1 MFCIADCYKLSTIEM
16 KFNKIILILLAIG
29 FVACGQENRLEADSE
44 LRKDI
49 EETVTSGQ
57 KFLDIEK
64 LTDFQWDSLIILTPY
79 VNYHKIE
86 DQYHINLSAVK
97 HSDIQLRDDIS
108 QLIFFRD
115 SEPVRMVEYPRF
127 PGDFSNNN
135 VEFIKRDSAI
145 FDIVETREKTL
156 AGNNRIELIKR

>member
-1 MFCIADCYKLSTIEM
+1 MNSADVINLNLFRIADCYKLSTIEM

-86 DQYHINLSAVK
+86 DQYHINLSTVK
-97 HSDIQLRDDIS
+97 HSDIELRDDIS
-108 QLIFFRD
+108 QLIFLRD
-115 SEPVRMVEYPRF
+115 GEPVRMVESPV
-127 PGDFSNNN
+127 SQ
-135 VEFIKRDSAI
+135 
-145 FDIVETREKTL
+145 ETFQIIMLSSLKETVRYLTL
-156 AGNNRIELIKR
+156 